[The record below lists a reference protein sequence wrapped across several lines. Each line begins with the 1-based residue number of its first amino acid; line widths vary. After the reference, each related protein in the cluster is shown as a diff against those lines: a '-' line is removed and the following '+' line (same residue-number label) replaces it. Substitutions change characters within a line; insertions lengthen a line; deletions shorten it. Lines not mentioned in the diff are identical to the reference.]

1 MKLWL
6 RFGGMAMIAAGAILA
21 DIFFFSG
28 PKAPEGELTQRMDV
42 KEKIISGAYKSDG
55 VKGAPLPMWAT
66 KTVFRNNMNG
76 RCINLRV
83 RSQSRI

>member
-1 MKLWL
+1 
-6 RFGGMAMIAAGAILA
+6 
-21 DIFFFSG
+21 
-28 PKAPEGELTQRMDV
+28 MDV

-76 RCINLRV
+76 RSTNLRV
-83 RSQSRI
+83 RSQGRI